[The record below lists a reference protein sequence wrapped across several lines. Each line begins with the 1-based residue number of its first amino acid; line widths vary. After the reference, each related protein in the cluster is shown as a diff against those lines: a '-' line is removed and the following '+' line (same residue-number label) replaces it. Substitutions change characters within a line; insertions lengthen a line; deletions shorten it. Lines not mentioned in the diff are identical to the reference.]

1 MRLRFP
7 PLFLVLSL
15 LAGCASGPAAVFNTF
30 QTSLDSRRA
39 ADKAVLDPAYRYLR
53 VTVDGRAALMVLGDI
68 EPDPA
73 GPIEVWYSSQREVIR
88 LQNGRIKG
96 AVGLTTE
103 WRRVH
108 LPPRPALPAWSALV
122 AHNTTL
128 NWSRQRDVMPGYHYG
143 IEDSLTLA
151 PISAPSRSA
160 LSGLAAESLQW
171 FEETT
176 VLPAQSLSIWR
187 EAPAHLDLPPAR
199 YALDPRQPDVVVYG
213 EQCLARELCFS
224 WQRWPA
230 DSGANSGPKPATATP

>member
-1 MRLRFP
+1 M
-7 PLFLVLSL
+7 LSL

-73 GPIEVWYSSQREVIR
+73 GPIEVWYSAQREVIR

-103 WRRVH
+103 WRRVR
-108 LPPRPALPAWSALV
+108 LPPLPEWSALV
-122 AHNTTL
+122 AQNTTL
-128 NWSRQRDVMPGYHYG
+128 TWSRPRDVMPGYHYG

-160 LSGLAAESLQW
+160 LTGLAAESLQW

-176 VLPAQSLSIWR
+176 LLPAHSRSIWR

-230 DSGANSGPKPATATP
+230 NSGANSGPKPATATP